1 MGDDGPEGL
10 SQSRACSRYPPTV
23 TSSADTSVSRTV
35 LALSLAAFGSGLSQR
50 VMDAMLPR
58 LASDFASS
66 LGAVAA
72 VITCFTLGY
81 AGGQLVFGPLGDR
94 YGKLRVITAS
104 CLGCA
109 LGALACAVAPAL
121 GWLVLARAIAGA
133 MAAAI
138 LPLAMAWIGDQVPY
152 ERRQLVLARFLVGQ
166 ILGVASGQLLGG
178 LAADHLGRQWP
189 FVGITALFLCA
200 ALALWRVQ
208 RHLPAERTTQLP
220 GSHPL
225 RHLVREFGAVLAR
238 PWPRVVVMLVFAEG
252 AAVFGAIAFFAT
264 HLHHELGVSLTAA
277 GAMVMAFGAGG
288 ATFSFAAR
296 KLVPRL
302 GEVGLARGGGWLML
316 ASISGVGWSSGA
328 PMAVLACF
336 ALGIGFYMLHNTLQ
350 TNATQMAPER
360 RGSAV
365 SLFALCYFLGQTVG
379 VALAGVGAAH
389 IGTRGV
395 ILVAAVTVLGVARL
409 FARLRQEDWGTT

>member
-1 MGDDGPEGL
+1 M
-10 SQSRACSRYPPTV
+10 
-23 TSSADTSVSRTV
+23 

-58 LASDFASS
+58 LAGEFSSS
-66 LGAVAA
+66 LGAVAT

-81 AGGQLVFGPLGDR
+81 ALGQLVFGPLGDR
-94 YGKLRVITAS
+94 FGKLRVITAS

-109 LGALACAVAPAL
+109 LGALACAAAPAL
-121 GWLVLARAIAGA
+121 GWLVLARTFAGA

-166 ILGVASGQLLGG
+166 ISGVACGQLLGG
-178 LAADHLGRQWP
+178 LAADHLGRHWP
-189 FVGITALFLCA
+189 FVGITVLFLSS
-200 ALALWRVQ
+200 ALVLWRVQ
-208 RHLPAERTTQLP
+208 ARLPAEGTGGVLDR
-220 GSHPL
+220 HPL
-225 RHLVREFGAVLAR
+225 QHLLQEFGAVLSR
-238 PWPRVVVMLVFAEG
+238 PWPRVVVAVVFAEG
-252 AAVFGAIAFFAT
+252 AAVFGALAFFAT
-264 HLHHELGVSLTAA
+264 HLHHALGVSLTAA

-288 ATFSFAAR
+288 ATFSFAAA

-302 GEVGLARGGGWLML
+302 GEVGLARGGGWVML
-316 ASISGVGWSSGA
+316 VSIVTVGWSTGA
-328 PMAVLACF
+328 TLAVLACF
-336 ALGIGFYMLHNTLQ
+336 ALGMGFYMLHNTLQ

-365 SLFALCYFLGQTVG
+365 SLFALCYFLGQTAG
-379 VALAGVGAAH
+379 VALAGLGATQ

-395 ILVAAVTVLGVARL
+395 IMVSAVLVLVVARL
-409 FARLRQEDWGTT
+409 FARLRLENRGMAWPSG